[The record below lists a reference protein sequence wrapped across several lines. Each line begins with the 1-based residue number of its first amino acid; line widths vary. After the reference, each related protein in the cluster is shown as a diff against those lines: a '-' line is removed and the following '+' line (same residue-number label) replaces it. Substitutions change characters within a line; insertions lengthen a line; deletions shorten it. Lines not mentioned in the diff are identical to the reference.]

1 MNSLKDHIK
10 SLESEIQFLTHI
22 MPVLPS
28 YRNQSIDLLYKSID
42 WFLYNPDHFVLN
54 IGTNDLNSDRSP
66 ELIAKSIADVGS
78 SLKNDSHDVSISSI
92 VRNNKVK
99 EKAAQVNKNLEKLC
113 VNASVNCS
121 ILGSFCRKHLKKLI
135 IAHLNINSLRN
146 KFEFLVDQIKKKVDR
161 LMVSETKLNESF
173 PQGQF
178 KISGLVDHL
187 DMIVIT
193 KEVVL
198 CYLFAKIFQLN

>member
-1 MNSLKDHIK
+1 M
-10 SLESEIQFLTHI
+10 
-22 MPVLPS
+22 
-28 YRNQSIDLLYKSID
+28 
-42 WFLYNPDHFVLN
+42 
-54 IGTNDLNSDRSP
+54 
-66 ELIAKSIADVGS
+66 GS

-99 EKAAQVNKNLEKLC
+99 EKAVQVNKNLEKLC
-113 VNASVNCS
+113 VNASINCS
-121 ILGSFCRKHLKKLI
+121 ILGSFCWKHLKKLI
-135 IAHLNINSLRN
+135 IAHLNISSLRN
-146 KFEFLVDQIKKKVDR
+146 KFEFLVDQIKEKVDR